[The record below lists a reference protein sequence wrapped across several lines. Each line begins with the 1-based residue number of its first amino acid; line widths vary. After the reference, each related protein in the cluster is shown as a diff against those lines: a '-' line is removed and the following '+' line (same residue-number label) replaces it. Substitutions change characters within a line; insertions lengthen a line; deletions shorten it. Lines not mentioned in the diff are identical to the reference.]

1 MRGLKRLGQ
10 PKAGSTAAAALA
22 ALALSV
28 GALTLTAC
36 ATGGTGTRDEGPAR
50 SDQVA
55 QGSPVPSQTAG
66 RDHAVDPISLV
77 RKDPKVSRAVKAD
90 LKPCAGDSYP
100 VDVSY
105 GNLTGGA
112 RNDVVVNVLTCSD
125 AIGIGSYVYR
135 AKGDSYENVFRTEE
149 PASYAEIDRDGLTV
163 TRQTYEK
170 DDSVAMPSG
179 EDITVYEWRDDA
191 FVQTSH
197 WTNRYGSAGGDVRPA
212 PEEN

>member
-1 MRGLKRLGQ
+1 MHGLKRLGG
-10 PKAGSTAAAALA
+10 PRAGSAAAAALA
-22 ALALSV
+22 ALGLCL
-28 GALTLTAC
+28 GALVSC
-36 ATGGTGTRDEGPAR
+36 STGGTGTRDEGPAR

-55 QGSPVPSQTAG
+55 QGSPAPSARPG
-66 RDHAVDPISLV
+66 KEHAVDPVRLV
-77 RKDPKVSRAVKAD
+77 REDPRVSKAVKAD

-105 GNLTGGA
+105 GNLTGGS
-112 RNDVVVNVLTCSD
+112 RNDVVVNVLTCGD
-125 AIGIGSYVYR
+125 AIGIGAYVYR
-135 AKGDSYENVFRTEE
+135 AKGGAYENVFRTEQ

-170 DDSVAMPSG
+170 DDSVALPSG
-179 EDITVYEWRDDA
+179 EDITLYEWRDDA
-191 FVQTSH
+191 FVQTRH

>member
-1 MRGLKRLGQ
+1 MHGLKRLGGPKG
-10 PKAGSTAAAALA
+10 PKAASAAALA
-22 ALALSV
+22 ALALCV
-28 GALTLTAC
+28 CTLASC
-36 ATGGTGTRDEGPAR
+36 STGGTGTRDEGPAR

-55 QGSPVPSQTAG
+55 QGSPAPAATPG
-66 RDHAVDPISLV
+66 KEHAVDPIRLV
-77 RKDPKVSRAVKAD
+77 REDPKVSKAVKAD

-105 GNLTGGA
+105 GNLTGGS

-135 AKGDSYENVFRTEE
+135 AKGGAYENVFRTEE

-170 DDSVAMPSG
+170 DDSVALPSG
-179 EDITVYEWRDDA
+179 EDITLYEWRDGA
-191 FVQTSH
+191 FVQTRH

-212 PEEN
+212 PEN

>member
-1 MRGLKRLGQ
+1 MGR
-10 PKAGSTAAAALA
+10 PKARRAAAAVFA
-22 ALALSV
+22 VVAVCV
-28 GALTLTAC
+28 GALTLAAC

-50 SDQVA
+50 SDQVI
-55 QGSPVPSQTAG
+55 QGSPVPSHTAG
-66 RDHAVDPISLV
+66 RDRAVDPISLV
-77 RKDPKVSRAVKAD
+77 RRDPKVSRAVKAD

-105 GNLTGGA
+105 GRLTGGP
-112 RNDVVVNVLTCSD
+112 RNDVVVNVLTCGD

-135 AKGDSYENVFRTEE
+135 AQGASYKNVFRTEE

-179 EDITVYEWRDDA
+179 EDITLYEWRDDA
-191 FVQTSH
+191 FVQTRH